1 MVSLLK
7 GEQENL
13 RVETLNNLTSVQQVT
28 QAQVAT
34 KPSEVTLEDMNTM
47 KRMFFEMKDNVKE
60 TDNFVRQNLL
70 TKVELLST
78 GIEDVNIVVK
88 NLGNKYNSYKSTF
101 D

>member
-1 MVSLLK
+1 
-7 GEQENL
+7 
-13 RVETLNNLTSVQQVT
+13 VT